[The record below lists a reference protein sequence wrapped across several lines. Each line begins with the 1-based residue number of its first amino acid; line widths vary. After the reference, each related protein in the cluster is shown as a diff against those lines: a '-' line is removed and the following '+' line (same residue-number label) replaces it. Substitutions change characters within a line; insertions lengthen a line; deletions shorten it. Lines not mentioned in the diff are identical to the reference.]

1 MTLYFRTLLLVLT
14 SLGVAPQAFS
24 SLGEIQLTSLRNK
37 ATINMADFNDKVVLL
52 SFFEPDCPWCHRQI
66 KVFNQIQS
74 ACNELFQPLSVG
86 IHGTNQKLRSELRRA
101 KVQYPAVRGTP
112 ALIQL
117 TGEVSATPLTLIFG
131 QRGQLLFTWRGY
143 MKFEQFQEL
152 FPELC
157 PVTEL
162 LTG

>member
-1 MTLYFRTLLLVLT
+1 MNLYIRAFLFMLI
-14 SLGVAPQAFS
+14 SLGVTPQAFS
-24 SLGEIQLTSLRNK
+24 SLDDIQLPSLRNK

-52 SFFEPDCPWCHRQI
+52 SFFEPDCPWCHRQM

-74 ACNELFQPLSVG
+74 ECDERLQPLSVG
-86 IHGTNQKLRSELRRA
+86 IHGTDQKLKSELRRA

-117 TGEVSATPLTLIFG
+117 TGEINATPWTLVFG
-131 QRGQLLFTWRGY
+131 PNRQLLFTWRGY
-143 MKFEQFQEL
+143 MKFEQIQAL

-157 PVTEL
+157 PATEL
-162 LTG
+162 